1 MTFTDF
7 HTHDQQAPLPAV
19 IQVPTDSLLR
29 PAEWQPRPGATYS
42 VGIHPWDVTPDAP
55 LQRLFEGFEKLA
67 ARPET
72 VAIGEC
78 GLDRLRGD
86 YASQN
91 AVFIRQAEYAEALSK
106 PVIIHCVKAI
116 DEILRLHKAI
126 RPRMRWTIHGFRG
139 NATTARQLLAAGL
152 DLSFG
157 PKFNPEA
164 VSTCFPGRL
173 HVETDNSGVPLRE
186 VVAALAPFLPPGG
199 LT

>member
-106 PVIIHCVKAI
+106 PVIIHCGSPGTFPAT
-116 DEILRLHKAI
+116 RRTAM
-126 RPRMRWTIHGFRG
+126 RPPTYF
-139 NATTARQLLAAGL
+139 
-152 DLSFG
+152 
-157 PKFNPEA
+157 
-164 VSTCFPGRL
+164 C
-173 HVETDNSGVPLRE
+173 
-186 VVAALAPFLPPGG
+186 PF
-199 LT
+199 